1 MTTDLK
7 AMYKKVHKDA
17 FPETMTI
24 LLGDE
29 KLVYHKRV
37 WTLDNEEKGLRYGE
51 NPDQPAALYELREGG
66 ITCGGLRWRGPGQ
79 GIVSAMT
86 EAQMIQAGKHP
97 GKTNLTDVDNG
108 ANILQYLSERPAAI
122 ILKHNNPCGAAWD
135 DAGVAA
141 ALDKAF
147 WCDRIA
153 AFGGAVVVNRPF
165 TREAAEMVAAS
176 YFEVVA
182 APAYEE
188 GAVEILKGR
197 KNLRIMELP
206 GLGRLD
212 ELTQSAFLDIK
223 SLADGGIVVQK
234 SFVNRILTDADFLP
248 AEATDKNGVTVTA
261 DAVMGDAYNA
271 VIVYTISRDDGT
283 RLLPEDITGEMLLVH
298 GNGTDL
304 SILGGSHGSSYFVV
318 EDPAASSIQMVETV
332 SADKPI
338 NDCTATG
345 VFENLYKWDEEAGEA
360 VPIIEGK
367 WRLKF
372 EMTYEDSSV
381 TLSGGETFTQDGMTF
396 TIDSIT
402 LSPVAYKVDYTV
414 DSEVVWSNSGSG
426 RQSEEDRLT
435 TQRYFENVEI
445 LLTLTDG
452 TVIDLSN
459 AGGSIGPEDGVTVCS
474 KGEVFSE
481 VLPMEDMASIS
492 VGGVVYDLTVE

>member
-1 MTTDLK
+1 
-7 AMYKKVHKDA
+7 
-17 FPETMTI
+17 
-24 LLGDE
+24 
-29 KLVYHKRV
+29 
-37 WTLDNEEKGLRYGE
+37 
-51 NPDQPAALYELREGG
+51 
-66 ITCGGLRWRGPGQ
+66 
-79 GIVSAMT
+79 
-86 EAQMIQAGKHP
+86 
-97 GKTNLTDVDNG
+97 
-108 ANILQYLSERPAAI
+108 
-122 ILKHNNPCGAAWD
+122 
-135 DAGVAA
+135 
-141 ALDKAF
+141 
-147 WCDRIA
+147 
-153 AFGGAVVVNRPF
+153 
-165 TREAAEMVAAS
+165 
-176 YFEVVA
+176 
-182 APAYEE
+182 
-188 GAVEILKGR
+188 
-197 KNLRIMELP
+197 
-206 GLGRLD
+206 
-212 ELTQSAFLDIK
+212 
-223 SLADGGIVVQK
+223 
-234 SFVNRILTDADFLP
+234 
-248 AEATDKNGVTVTA
+248 
-261 DAVMGDAYNA
+261 
-271 VIVYTISRDDGT
+271 
-283 RLLPEDITGEMLLVH
+283 MLLVH

-381 TLSGGETFTQDGMTF
+381 TLGNGETFVQNGMTF

>member
-1 MTTDLK
+1 MPSSAIQQLNELIAEGKVVLVNECNLKMADKAVYAATYENLAKVMIDPRRPNKNKGEVCSLAYAKATGIPVFATDEMNLQPIIDTQLNTGIDDITCIRIVDIIEK
-7 AMYKKVHKDA
+7 ARSGKNFWEDMAMNSPFEYQESLNSLH
-17 FPETMTI
+17 FTE
-24 LLGDE
+24 
-29 KLVYHKRV
+29 
-37 WTLDNEEKGLRYGE
+37 EEK
-51 NPDQPAALYELREGG
+51 AAIAR
-66 ITCGGLRWRGPGQ
+66 R
-79 GIVSAMT
+79 AA
-86 EAQMIQAGKHP
+86 EAARKQ
-97 GKTNLTDVDNG
+97 T
-108 ANILQYLSERPAAI
+108 RPARRPVRRIALI
-122 ILKHNNPCGAAWD
+122 
-135 DAGVAA
+135 AA
-141 ALDKAF
+141 AAVLVLAVGTAGATGIL
-147 WCDRIA
+147 RSA
-153 AFGGAVVVNRPF
+153 AEVFSPLFGGAPAQTEIIDKIGYPVG
-165 TREAAEMVAAS
+165 AS
-176 YFEVVA
+176 
-182 APAYEE
+182 
-188 GAVEILKGR
+188 
-197 KNLRIMELP
+197 
-206 GLGRLD
+206 D
-212 ELTQSAFLDIK
+212 
-223 SLADGGIVVQK
+223 
-234 SFVNRILTDADFLP
+234 TD
-248 AEATDKNGVTVTA
+248 NGVTVTA

>member
-1 MTTDLK
+1 MNNLFDYKSSLDALSYTPEQK
-7 AMYKKVHKDA
+7 AHLA
-17 FPETMTI
+17 E
-24 LLGDE
+24 
-29 KLVYHKRV
+29 
-37 WTLDNEEKGLRYGE
+37 
-51 NPDQPAALYELREGG
+51 QAA
-66 ITCGGLRWRGPGQ
+66 Q
-79 GIVSAMT
+79 
-86 EAQMIQAGKHP
+86 
-97 GKTNLTDVDNG
+97 
-108 ANILQYLSERPAAI
+108 
-122 ILKHNNPCGAAWD
+122 
-135 DAGVAA
+135 AA
-141 ALDKAF
+141 AAQARRSRRHPLRRTAV
-147 WCDRIA
+147 IA
-153 AFGGAVVVNRPF
+153 AAAVLVLAVGTAGATGVLK
-165 TREAAEMVAAS
+165 TAAESFAGIFSGTAQTEIIDKIGYPVGAS
-176 YFEVVA
+176 
-182 APAYEE
+182 
-188 GAVEILKGR
+188 
-197 KNLRIMELP
+197 
-206 GLGRLD
+206 D
-212 ELTQSAFLDIK
+212 
-223 SLADGGIVVQK
+223 
-234 SFVNRILTDADFLP
+234 TD
-248 AEATDKNGVTVTA
+248 NGVTVTA

>member
-1 MTTDLK
+1 M
-7 AMYKKVHKDA
+7 V
-17 FPETMTI
+17 
-24 LLGDE
+24 LL
-29 KLVYHKRV
+29 
-37 WTLDNEEKGLRYGE
+37 
-51 NPDQPAALYELREGG
+51 
-66 ITCGGLRWRGPGQ
+66 
-79 GIVSAMT
+79 
-86 EAQMIQAGKHP
+86 
-97 GKTNLTDVDNG
+97 
-108 ANILQYLSERPAAI
+108 LQYTLIFASVLILVALGGCFSEHSGVINLGLEGVMIMGALGGALAMRYMPANSSAFVMI
-122 ILKHNNPCGAAWD
+122 VVVLL
-135 DAGVAA
+135 AA
-141 ALDKAF
+141 ALLGTVYSSLLAVACINFKA
-147 WCDRIA
+147 DQTLVGTALNMLGTAGATGILRSA
-153 AFGGAVVVNRPF
+153 AEVFSPLFGGAPAQTEIIDKIGYPVG
-165 TREAAEMVAAS
+165 AS
-176 YFEVVA
+176 
-182 APAYEE
+182 
-188 GAVEILKGR
+188 
-197 KNLRIMELP
+197 
-206 GLGRLD
+206 D
-212 ELTQSAFLDIK
+212 
-223 SLADGGIVVQK
+223 
-234 SFVNRILTDADFLP
+234 TD
-248 AEATDKNGVTVTA
+248 NGVTVTA

-492 VGGVVYDLTVE
+492 VGGVVYDLTAE

>member
-1 MTTDLK
+1 
-7 AMYKKVHKDA
+7 
-17 FPETMTI
+17 
-24 LLGDE
+24 
-29 KLVYHKRV
+29 
-37 WTLDNEEKGLRYGE
+37 
-51 NPDQPAALYELREGG
+51 
-66 ITCGGLRWRGPGQ
+66 
-79 GIVSAMT
+79 
-86 EAQMIQAGKHP
+86 
-97 GKTNLTDVDNG
+97 
-108 ANILQYLSERPAAI
+108 
-122 ILKHNNPCGAAWD
+122 
-135 DAGVAA
+135 
-141 ALDKAF
+141 
-147 WCDRIA
+147 
-153 AFGGAVVVNRPF
+153 
-165 TREAAEMVAAS
+165 
-176 YFEVVA
+176 
-182 APAYEE
+182 
-188 GAVEILKGR
+188 
-197 KNLRIMELP
+197 
-206 GLGRLD
+206 
-212 ELTQSAFLDIK
+212 
-223 SLADGGIVVQK
+223 
-234 SFVNRILTDADFLP
+234 
-248 AEATDKNGVTVTA
+248 
-261 DAVMGDAYNA
+261 
-271 VIVYTISRDDGT
+271 
-283 RLLPEDITGEMLLVH
+283 MLLVR
-298 GNGTDL
+298 GGGADL
-304 SILGGSHGSSYFVV
+304 NILGGTHGSSWFVD
-318 EDPAASSIQMVETV
+318 EDPTDNTVQLIQTI
-332 SADKPI
+332 SADVPI

>member
-1 MTTDLK
+1 MNSSFEYQESLNSLHFT
-7 AMYKKVHKDA
+7 
-17 FPETMTI
+17 E
-24 LLGDE
+24 
-29 KLVYHKRV
+29 
-37 WTLDNEEKGLRYGE
+37 EEK
-51 NPDQPAALYELREGG
+51 AAIAR
-66 ITCGGLRWRGPGQ
+66 R
-79 GIVSAMT
+79 AA
-86 EAQMIQAGKHP
+86 EAARKQ
-97 GKTNLTDVDNG
+97 T
-108 ANILQYLSERPAAI
+108 RPARRPVRRIALI
-122 ILKHNNPCGAAWD
+122 
-135 DAGVAA
+135 AA
-141 ALDKAF
+141 AAVLVLAVGTAGATGIL
-147 WCDRIA
+147 RSA
-153 AFGGAVVVNRPF
+153 AEVFSPLFGGAPAQTETIDKIGYPVG
-165 TREAAEMVAAS
+165 AS
-176 YFEVVA
+176 
-182 APAYEE
+182 
-188 GAVEILKGR
+188 
-197 KNLRIMELP
+197 
-206 GLGRLD
+206 D
-212 ELTQSAFLDIK
+212 
-223 SLADGGIVVQK
+223 
-234 SFVNRILTDADFLP
+234 TD
-248 AEATDKNGVTVTA
+248 NGVTVTA

-414 DSEVVWSNSGSG
+414 DSAVVWSNSGSG

-492 VGGVVYDLTVE
+492 VGGVVYDLTAE